1 MEISNDKLFDIL
13 SGINGQLTS
22 LNGNMQTVLEKLSVH
37 EHRLAE
43 HDQELKELKNNKP
56 GMKDAIIQML
66 VKAVLGAILIIGS
79 LTGASSLITKFVDG
93 NGCQQI
99 QSEGSK

>member
-37 EHRLAE
+37 EHRLSQ
-43 HDQELKELKNNKP
+43 HDLELKELRDNKP
-56 GMKDAIIQML
+56 GMKDTIIQML
-66 VKAVLGAILIIGS
+66 VKAVLASILIIGS
-79 LTGASSLITKFVDG
+79 LTGASSLIQRYLERG
-93 NGCQQI
+93 NNQS
-99 QSEGSK
+99 QSEVQK

>member
-37 EHRLAE
+37 EHRLSQ
-43 HDQELKELKNNKP
+43 HDQELKELRNSKP
-56 GMKDAIIQML
+56 GMKDTIIQML
-66 VKAVLGAILIIGS
+66 VKAVLASILIIGS
-79 LTGASSLITKFVDG
+79 LTGAQSLLDRFLESG
-93 NGCQQI
+93 NTQT
-99 QSEGSK
+99 QSEVTK

>member
-37 EHRLAE
+37 EHRLSQ
-43 HDQELKELKNNKP
+43 HDQELKELRDNKP
-56 GMKDAIIQML
+56 GMKDTIIQML
-66 VKAVLGAILIIGS
+66 VKAVLAAVLIIGS
-79 LTGASSLITKFVDG
+79 LTGASTLI
-93 NGCQQI
+93 
-99 QSEGSK
+99 SKVLNVNASTTQEVQK

>member
-37 EHRLAE
+37 EHRLSQ
-43 HDQELKELKNNKP
+43 HDQELKELRDNKP
-56 GMKDAIIQML
+56 GMKDTIIQML
-66 VKAVLGAILIIGS
+66 VKAVLASILIIGS
-79 LTGASSLITKFVDG
+79 LTGASSLIQRYLEHG
-93 NGCQQI
+93 NNQS
-99 QSEGSK
+99 QSEVQK

>member
-37 EHRLAE
+37 EHRLSQ

-56 GMKDAIIQML
+56 GMKDNIIQML
-66 VKAVLGAILIIGS
+66 IKTVLALVLIVGS
-79 LTGASSLITKFVDG
+79 LTGASSLIDKFLQQG
-93 NGCQQI
+93 NTQT
-99 QSEGSK
+99 QSEVNK

>member
-37 EHRLAE
+37 EQRLSQ
-43 HDQELKELKNNKP
+43 HD
-56 GMKDAIIQML
+56 
-66 VKAVLGAILIIGS
+66 
-79 LTGASSLITKFVDG
+79 
-93 NGCQQI
+93 
-99 QSEGSK
+99 